1 MGADRIAA
9 AIDTLAQIASLCV
22 MPTASKVDQTAVRA
36 EVLRDFRRHSGSIL
50 GGAFGAAAFDE
61 VALVPVAA
69 AVDRTGRF
77 ERNFADR
84 GVRSGFS
91 AFLAIWGDSADRE
104 AEGRRLQ
111 TMHRDVRGHGKD
123 HFADVRYSALNPQL
137 WNWIAI
143 SGIFVVLHSFTP
155 ATGITMNA
163 AEQEAAYGQL
173 LEAFRSIE
181 LPGASAKLPET
192 YAEATRYYDDMVE
205 NQLQGNEFLSRV
217 TAGLT
222 RLPLPTL
229 LLPGP
234 VRLALSPSWLVV
246 RPVAGRMLK
255 VCSFGIMHPGVRKL
269 TGFQW
274 QSRHDREFAVYTRL
288 LQLAWRTLPDRLLLV
303 PLAYNRLQYEKLV
316 RLHRSVALDSFAPL
330 GCPAAG

>member
-1 MGADRIAA
+1 MSLGSVADKDVVRPNV
-9 AIDTLAQIASLCV
+9 LA
-22 MPTASKVDQTAVRA
+22 
-36 EVLRDFRRHSGSIL
+36 DFRRHSGSIL
-50 GGAFGAAAFDE
+50 SGAFGAAAFDE

-69 AVDRTGRF
+69 AVDRSGRF
-77 ERNFADR
+77 ERNFLDR

-91 AFLAIWGDSADRE
+91 AFLAIWGDAEDRE
-104 AEGRRLQ
+104 TEGQRLQ
-111 TMHRDVRGHGKD
+111 TMHRDVRGHGKGD
-123 HFADVRYSALNPQL
+123 FAEVRYSALNPQL

-143 SGIFVVLHSFTP
+143 SGMFVVLHSFTP
-155 ATGITMNA
+155 ATGITMNT
-163 AEQEAAYGQL
+163 AEQEAAYAQL
-173 LEAFRSIE
+173 LKAFGAIE
-181 LPGASAKLPET
+181 LPGASAKLPHT
-192 YAEATRYYDDMVE
+192 YAEATRYYDEMVE
-205 NQLQGNEFLSRV
+205 KQLQSNEFLARV

-234 VRLALSPSWLVV
+234 IRLALTPSWLAV
-246 RPVAGRMLK
+246 RPIAGRVIK
-255 VCSFGIMHPGVRKL
+255 VCSFGIMHPGVREL
-269 TGFQW
+269 TGFRW

-316 RLHRSVALDSFAPL
+316 RLHRSVALDSFAPV

>member
-1 MGADRIAA
+1 MSIGSVAEADVVRQ
-9 AIDTLAQIASLCV
+9 DVLAN
-22 MPTASKVDQTAVRA
+22 
-36 EVLRDFRRHSGSIL
+36 FRRHSGSIL

-69 AVDRTGRF
+69 AVDRSGRF
-77 ERNFADR
+77 ERNFLDR

-91 AFLAIWGDSADRE
+91 ALLAIWGDADDRA

-111 TMHRDVRGHGKD
+111 TMHRDVRGHGKGE
-123 HFADVRYSALNPQL
+123 FADVRYSALNPQL

-143 SGIFVVLHSFTP
+143 SGIFVVLNSFTP
-155 ATGITMNA
+155 ATGITMNP
-163 AEQEAAYGQL
+163 AEQEAAYRQL
-173 LEAFRSIE
+173 LDAFSAIE
-181 LPGASAKLPET
+181 LPGASAKLPES
-192 YAEATRYYDDMVE
+192 YAEAVRYYDDMVE
-205 NQLQGNEFLSRV
+205 NQLRDNVFLTRV

-234 VRLALSPSWLVV
+234 LRLALTPSWLAV
-246 RPVAGRMLK
+246 RPIAGRVIK
-255 VCSFGIMHPGVRKL
+255 VCSFGIMHPGVREL
-269 TGFQW
+269 TGFRW
-274 QSRHDREFAVYTRL
+274 DSRHDREFAVYTRL
-288 LQLAWRTLPDRLLLV
+288 LQLAWRVLPDRLLLI